1 MYSSDEMFLFSFLG
15 AYLGVVCLIG
25 VVLAVL
31 SIVANWKIY
40 TKAGRPGWKCLIPIC
55 NIYVLFDMVWET
67 KQFWIYVAILLAYY
81 IFMGLAAG
89 VSGIFGVI
97 ALLFGIAMLVW
108 SVRLMNHLSVCFG
121 HGPWFTVGLVLLN
134 TIFVMIL
141 GLGDSKYCHLETV
154 FVEMKAD
161 SEPEGKAEEGTS
173 ENETEAESEETVDSE
188 EDLDAEKNE

>member
-40 TKAGRPGWKCLIPIC
+40 TKAGRPGWKCLIPIY

-67 KQFWIYVAILLAYY
+67 KQFWIYVAMLLAYY
-81 IFMGLAAG
+81 VFMGLAAG
-89 VSGIFGVI
+89 VSGIFGII

-141 GLGDSKYCHLETV
+141 GLGDSKYCHLE
-154 FVEMKAD
+154 KASD
-161 SEPEGKAEEGTS
+161 EKEAVPENKPE
-173 ENETEAESEETVDSE
+173 ETETEEEMDSE
-188 EDLDAEKNE
+188 ESDLDV